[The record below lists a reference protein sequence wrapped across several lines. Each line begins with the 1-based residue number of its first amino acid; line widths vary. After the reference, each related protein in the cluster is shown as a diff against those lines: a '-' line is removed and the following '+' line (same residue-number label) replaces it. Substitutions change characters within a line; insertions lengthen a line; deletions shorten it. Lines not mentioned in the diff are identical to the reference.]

1 MLDEGYLAIEITKST
16 STSSNG
22 IDEAVVNH
30 LVRRDLRL
38 ESPRLHFLLHGS
50 DDTCIENVAIE
61 RKRVAVL
68 VVSGARLGGI
78 QPDIL
83 SERSNAVVAV
93 LARMLHAAL
102 IRA

>member
-1 MLDEGYLAIEITKST
+1 MLVSVIGDCNTRST
-16 STSSNG
+16 STFSNG

-38 ESPRLHFLLHGS
+38 ESPGLHLLFHSG
-50 DDTCIENVAIE
+50 DDTCIENVAVE
-61 RKRVAVL
+61 RKRFAIL
-68 VVSGARLGGI
+68 IVSSASLGGI

-83 SERSNAVVAV
+83 SERSNPLVAV

-102 IRA
+102 ISA